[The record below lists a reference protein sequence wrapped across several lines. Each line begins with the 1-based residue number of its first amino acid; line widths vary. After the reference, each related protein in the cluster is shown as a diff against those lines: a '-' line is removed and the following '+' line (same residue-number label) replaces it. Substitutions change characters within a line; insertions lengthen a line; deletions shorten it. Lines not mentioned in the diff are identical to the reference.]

1 MKFSIKGVS
10 MKRNTVTV
18 ASVKHFLE
26 NQSGE
31 MKIRVHLGRNKFEN
45 HEGKI
50 ANIFPAVFTFQTPE
64 KLKTFSYSQVL
75 CGDVKFK
82 K

>member
-1 MKFSIKGVS
+1 
-10 MKRNTVTV
+10 MKRNTLTV
-18 ASVKHFLE
+18 SSVKQFL
-26 NQSGE
+26 QSQNDE
-31 MKIRVHLGRNKFEN
+31 INIRVHLGRNKFEN
-45 HEGKI
+45 HHGKI

>member
-1 MKFSIKGVS
+1 MKK
-10 MKRNTVTV
+10 NTTTI
-18 ASVKHFLE
+18 SNVKTFLGA
-26 NQSGE
+26 QTGE
-31 MKIRVHLGRNKFEN
+31 INIRVHLGRNKFEN
-45 HEGKI
+45 HHGVI
-50 ANIFPAVFTFQTPE
+50 ASIFPAVFTFQTPE